1 MKNWLV
7 AESIRR
13 KLKIFV
19 QKSLIENISN
29 MFDEAGSVDI
39 LSGIKSKTDPQDP
52 YLILFVG
59 INGTGKTTTVAKMA
73 NLLQKK

>member
-1 MKNWLV
+1 
-7 AESIRR
+7 
-13 KLKIFV
+13 
-19 QKSLIENISN
+19 

-59 INGTGKTTTVAKMA
+59 INGTGKTTNIAKIA
-73 NLLQKK
+73 NLFQKNNNWNCSSKWSILGLVAIV

>member
-1 MKNWLV
+1 MVGSRVNKK
-7 AESIRR
+7 EIED
-13 KLKIFV
+13 FV

-73 NLLQKK
+73 NLLQKN